1 MAAIADVVEN
11 KRLQAETLGS
21 LHTVET
27 MGKRSGAYPNLEGW
41 TDDEMANI
49 VFAHMLKYRPPNNV
63 VVTFSKRNPDGTVI
77 ILVNRDT
84 DEQRYFAYDVPR
96 AKERVDSI
104 CEKTQVLVNKR
115 NVALY
120 DTGRIDVKDAL
131 WEVET
136 SLGNI
141 PTHKEE

>member
-63 VVTFSKRNPDGTVI
+63 VVTFSKRDPDGTVI

-104 CEKTQVLVNKR
+104 CEKAQVLVNKR
-115 NVALY
+115 NVELY

-141 PTHKEE
+141 RTYKEE